1 MPHRYYCP
9 SLQLGQFP
17 LSTAEAQHAVK
28 VMRNS
33 VGDQIEVFD
42 GKGGLGSA
50 EITQV
55 ERRNVT
61 IQVTELRQVPRPPMS
76 NLVVAAAPPRGDRV
90 KWMVEK
96 LTELGASQF
105 IPLETDRS
113 VTYPGQ
119 GKLSK
124 LESTVIGACKQCRR
138 LHALEICQPVSL
150 ASVLEDPTATF
161 WLGHP
166 ESNSALAVSAL
177 AVSELDRETK
187 HVILIGPEGGFTDGE
202 VAEIRSRDAKILTW
216 PDTILRIETAAIMS
230 LVTVENLLAGCLG
243 S

>member
-61 IQVTELRQVPRPPMS
+61 VQVTELRQVPRPPMS

-113 VTYPGQ
+113 VT
-119 GKLSK
+119 
-124 LESTVIGACKQCRR
+124 
-138 LHALEICQPVSL
+138 
-150 ASVLEDPTATF
+150 
-161 WLGHP
+161 
-166 ESNSALAVSAL
+166 
-177 AVSELDRETK
+177 
-187 HVILIGPEGGFTDGE
+187 
-202 VAEIRSRDAKILTW
+202 
-216 PDTILRIETAAIMS
+216 
-230 LVTVENLLAGCLG
+230 
-243 S
+243 

>member
-1 MPHRYYCP
+1 MPHRYFCQT
-9 SLQLGQFP
+9 LQLGEFSLP
-17 LSTAEAQHAVK
+17 TTEAQHAVK

-33 VGDQIEVFD
+33 VGDEIEVFD
-42 GKGGLGSA
+42 GKGGLASA
-50 EITQV
+50 VITEID
-55 ERRNVT
+55 RRNVT
-61 IQVTELRQVPRPPMS
+61 VCITDLQQVQPPSKS
-76 NLVVAAAPPRGDRV
+76 NIVVAAAPPRGERT

-105 IPLETDRS
+105 IPLETARS

-124 LESTVIGACKQCRR
+124 LESTVVSACKQCRR
-138 LHALEICQPVSL
+138 LHALEICQPIALSEL
-150 ASVLEDPTATF
+150 LKDPSAIF

-166 ESNSALAVSAL
+166 EAGPTVSVAESDHE
-177 AVSELDRETK
+177 AK
-187 HVILIGPEGGFTDGE
+187 HVILIGPEGGFTDDE
-202 VAEIRSRDAKILTW
+202 VAEMRHRDARLLTW

-230 LVTVENLLAGCLG
+230 LVTVRNLLTAR